1 MWIFEEKKWVSEP
14 ELMAY
19 INQLKEERDKY
30 KCAVELL
37 RLQIDSDV
45 NDILNNLGVKDEE

>member
-1 MWIFEEKKWVSEP
+1 MWVDGRWYDEP